1 MLILISVEILLK
13 KKVYIMFH
21 IKKLIIGIS
30 ILIILCFGLIT
41 TVNASDI
48 TINPKNSTLS
58 SVINKYDTIY
68 LADGVYNGASNR
80 NINIS
85 RNTTIIGLNKGG
97 AIIDDEYKSS
107 LFKINHKT
115 SLLLINLTFVNKFSS
130 INNHGSLTVRNSSF
144 TNNQPFQGIIRNR
157 GSVRI
162 YDSSFNNNENS
173 LIYSFTSNDIIR
185 NCNFTNNHG
194 GIDGIITFLGEN
206 RNISLTNLLFSNNSA
221 STGLIVIKDS
231 HIIISISKSSFIN
244 SKGNIFVITGEFEPS
259 IGSKIISS
267 NITEI
272 NTNINYNPYIDVKL
286 YLKKNSSMTF
296 KTTLRDAYGM
306 ILPNQRLYFYSNDK
320 LIGSPVTDKN
330 GVATLNYKKTNLD
343 FTIQILLKAK
353 TVKNSTTTA
362 IFKRTFLKETPSKL
376 IVGKSNIVFK
386 LISTKKKGKLI
397 YKRYYI
403 YNKGNSLGSKTIT
416 KKISSKYNLVKSSHN
431 KMTFKYNKSTKTFSI
446 KVKNFLPYEFNKK
459 TLGVLTLVLY

>member
-1 MLILISVEILLK
+1 
-13 KKVYIMFH
+13 MFH

-30 ILIILCFGLIT
+30 ILIIVCFWLVSV
-41 TVNASDI
+41 VNASDI
-48 TINPKNSTLS
+48 TINSKNGTLS

-68 LADGVYNGASNR
+68 LEDGVYKGTSNR

-107 LFKINHKT
+107 LFKINNKT
-115 SLLLINLTFVNKFSS
+115 SLSLINLTFVNKFSS
-130 INNHGSLTVRNSSF
+130 INNHGTLTVRNCNF
-144 TNNQPFQGIIRNR
+144 TDNQPFQGIIRNR
-157 GSVRI
+157 GLVRI

-173 LIYSFTSNDIIR
+173 LIYSFTGNDIIR
-185 NCNFTNNHG
+185 NCNFNNNHG
-194 GIDGIITFLGEN
+194 GIDGIITFLGEK
-206 RNISLTNLLFSNNSA
+206 RNISLSNLLFSNNSA

-244 SKGNIFVITGEFEPS
+244 SKCNIFVISGEFEPS
-259 IGSKIISS
+259 VGSKIISS

-272 NTNINYNPYIDVKL
+272 NTTINYNPYIDVDL
-286 YLKKNSSMTF
+286 YLKKNSLMTF
-296 KTTLRDAYGM
+296 KATLRDAYGR
-306 ILPNQRLYFYSNDK
+306 ILPNQRLYFYVNGK
-320 LIGSPVTDKN
+320 LLGSAVTDKN
-330 GVATLNYKKTNLD
+330 GVATLNYKRNNLN
-343 FTIQILLKAK
+343 FTIQVVLKAK
-353 TVKNSTTTA
+353 TVKNSTTTT
-362 IFKRTFLKETPSKL
+362 IYKRTSLKETPSKL

-397 YKRYYI
+397 YKKYYI
-403 YNKGNSLGSKTIT
+403 YNKGNALGSKTIT
-416 KKISSKYNLVKSSHN
+416 KKISSKYKLVKSSYN

-459 TLGVLTLVLY
+459 SLGVLTLVLY